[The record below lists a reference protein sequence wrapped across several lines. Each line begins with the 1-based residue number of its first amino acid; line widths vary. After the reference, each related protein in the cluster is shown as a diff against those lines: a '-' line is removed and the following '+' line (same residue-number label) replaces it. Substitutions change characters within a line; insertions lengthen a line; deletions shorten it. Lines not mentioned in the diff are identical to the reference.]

1 MTKSD
6 SSVLWDILSH
16 CDTLRLLNKIYLESE
31 SRASDEESR
40 ISLREASNLD
50 RENTQERKKRDL
62 DLVLPFG
69 LGTEG

>member
-6 SSVLWDILSH
+6 SSVLWDILLH
-16 CDTLRLLNKIYLESE
+16 CDTLTLLNKIYLKSE

-50 RENTQERKKRDL
+50 RENTQERKKRNL

-69 LGTEG
+69 LGTEC